1 MWDAGNSRIEGQ
13 FSEKENV
20 RANLK
25 KNMIKD
31 KTRQEDS
38 REMCHPLSMQGTNC
52 ICTHLTSLSP
62 YFLIAGR
69 PKSNTNIVHRRTCIM
84 ILLGRTDCAKS
95 LLIFML
101 QSFDYDSHTILVKDH
116 QQSESILL
124 TMQAVQTFIQ
134 STITMYI
141 VSPIDFQ

>member
-1 MWDAGNSRIEGQ
+1 
-13 FSEKENV
+13 
-20 RANLK
+20 
-25 KNMIKD
+25 
-31 KTRQEDS
+31 
-38 REMCHPLSMQGTNC
+38 
-52 ICTHLTSLSP
+52 
-62 YFLIAGR
+62 
-69 PKSNTNIVHRRTCIM
+69 
-84 ILLGRTDCAKS
+84 
-95 LLIFML
+95 ML

>member
-1 MWDAGNSRIEGQ
+1 
-13 FSEKENV
+13 
-20 RANLK
+20 
-25 KNMIKD
+25 
-31 KTRQEDS
+31 
-38 REMCHPLSMQGTNC
+38 
-52 ICTHLTSLSP
+52 
-62 YFLIAGR
+62 
-69 PKSNTNIVHRRTCIM
+69 M